1 MSENNDIKVTVYLST
16 YNQEEYVAQALDS
29 IVMQR
34 TTFPIEVIVA
44 DDCSTDRTQEIIN
57 QYKDKYPNLIRTY
70 YPEKNLGGCRK
81 LTNCIDMG
89 LFRGEYL
96 AYLEGDDYWLNENR
110 LQILV
115 DFLDNHK
122 EYSRVSHKRL
132 VIDDNGKEKGF
143 DISASVLNKPFYIE
157 DFLNGKQYSDFGSVF
172 RNYFKE
178 VENKYHPLLL
188 ASRNVCDFQDMF
200 ITQDFGPVFVM
211 DKCLGVY
218 RSRSIAGATNYNSI
232 TTQNARCKENIHLAE
247 AVEEFYKGKYDLT
260 PMIRHN
266 QKRLLSEAIKSKE
279 KFLFEEVREFIGT
292 ESFKELI
299 PEQLYLARR
308 GKRKEEVAFI
318 NACLSDE
325 ERSGLALSYIKY
337 WVYRVITKINGKRI
351 DEKVRGTINVK
362 TND

>member
-1 MSENNDIKVTVYLST
+1 MSENSEIKVTVYLST

-34 TTFPIEVIVA
+34 TAFPVEVIVA

-57 QYKDKYPNLIRTY
+57 QYKRKYPNLIRTY

-110 LQILV
+110 LQVLV
-115 DFLDNHK
+115 DFLDTHK

-132 VIDDNGKEKGF
+132 VIDENDNEKGF
-143 DISASVLNKPFYIE
+143 DISAGVLNKPFYIE

-172 RNYFKE
+172 RNYFKKAG
-178 VENKYHPLLL
+178 NKYHPLLL

-211 DKCLGVY
+211 DECLGVY
-218 RSRSIAGATNYNSI
+218 RSRSIAGASNYNSI
-232 TTQNARCKENIHLAE
+232 TTQKARCKENIRLAE
-247 AVEEFYKGKYDLT
+247 AVENFYKDKYDLT

-266 QKRLLSEAIKSKE
+266 QKRLLNEAIRNKDAS
-279 KFLFEEVREFIGT
+279 LFQEVRDLISSDT
-292 ESFKELI
+292 IRELI
-299 PEQLYLARR
+299 PEQLYLAIR
-308 GKRKEEVAFI
+308 GKRQDELNFI
-318 NACLSDE
+318 QSNLFGE
-325 ERSGLALSYIKY
+325 ERKGLLASFLKY
-337 WVYRVITKINGKRI
+337 CAYRIQTKITGNRI
-351 DEKVRGTINVK
+351 DEKVRGTVNVK